1 MDDDFKKKQ
10 QSQSFCQETP
20 KGFPSISSK
29 KSKVSNTEWE
39 MKMNMQ
45 MLGNDK
51 MNSKQVRNAMLGP
64 AYVKFT
70 ESIPM
75 QEPES
80 PEKLDRRGQS

>member
-1 MDDDFKKKQ
+1 
-10 QSQSFCQETP
+10 
-20 KGFPSISSK
+20 
-29 KSKVSNTEWE
+29 

-51 MNSKQVRNAMLGP
+51 MNSKKVRNAMLGP

-80 PEKLDRRGQS
+80 PKKMNHRGQSQNLSTAMSMRLVNIKYRNNYKMKINEIIEQELTIQN

>member
-1 MDDDFKKKQ
+1 
-10 QSQSFCQETP
+10 
-20 KGFPSISSK
+20 
-29 KSKVSNTEWE
+29 

-80 PEKLDRRGQS
+80 PKKLNHKGQS

>member
-1 MDDDFKKKQ
+1 
-10 QSQSFCQETP
+10 
-20 KGFPSISSK
+20 
-29 KSKVSNTEWE
+29 

-51 MNSKQVRNAMLGP
+51 INSSKQVRNAMLGP

-75 QEPES
+75 
-80 PEKLDRRGQS
+80 